1 MHYSTVK
8 WPSSQYEGL
17 LLSAISNTTAVAKI
31 RNSTDL
37 RSAVEDNLLRL
48 SFTFDEL
55 NAKLIE
61 ESPKYDIWTLFANIG
76 GTLGLYVG
84 ISFITLFEFLEV
96 LADICLFTCC
106 YRCSKD

>member
-1 MHYSTVK
+1 MKKFS
-8 WPSSQYEGL
+8 
-17 LLSAISNTTAVAKI
+17 
-31 RNSTDL
+31 
-37 RSAVEDNLLRL
+37 VENNLLRL

-96 LADICLFTCC
+96 LADICLFACC
-106 YRCSKD
+106 YRSSKK